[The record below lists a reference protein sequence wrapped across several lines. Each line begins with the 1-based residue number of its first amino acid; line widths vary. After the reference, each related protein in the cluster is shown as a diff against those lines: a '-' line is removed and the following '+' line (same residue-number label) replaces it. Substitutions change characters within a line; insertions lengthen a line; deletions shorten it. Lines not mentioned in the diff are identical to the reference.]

1 MSEEA
6 KILLRHPDYRERLL
20 ALKLDSVTPEDVS
33 MAILDPHEEV
43 FNAAFQHPLSSH
55 ALDILASVSRD
66 AAGNPIPQRHGK
78 LLSDPRCH
86 NQHIESMK
94 RAVEGDSY
102 LPIRDQS
109 LQLKQLESRLA
120 KSDGVSS
127 QIHLSHAAL
136 PPTQKYIKVAHEENP
151 HPELLQ
157 AYNSAVNSSSPIH
170 PQDADL
176 HHPGQASPKVIY
188 KTPEGHKFLV
198 KPYFESLSP
207 KSGWGEL
214 TSQELYKAAEIP
226 HLHQKVFPASYKNVD
241 HHIPVVVIKI
251 EKAKPVHKATAQDF
265 SDSAKD
271 DARKIAVMDFL
282 TSNKDRHRSNLMVRD
297 NGMLL
302 AIDHGL
308 NHSYSGDADSLGEYV
323 PKKANKNDLGEFISN
338 APGMVTLGGVYGNSE
353 EAPGYHDVIKQWW
366 PNVSADV
373 KRAFNKRLDLVE
385 NEPLREHLERG
396 FNAKHQW
403 LDNAAK
409 GDYENFLSELKKAV
423 KIDKELKDHIDY
435 FKHKGL
441 ITSPEPLSPETDS
454 IHKELLSAHPSSLQ
468 PQVDDF
474 ETYVNRPTHGVTAEK
489 GNLSGV
495 EEKILISNRGNKHLI
510 KNGSL
515 LNGTRSGWNE
525 LTSQAMY
532 HAGGIGHLHQKVHA
546 TKLNIKE
553 GNKVRQQNA
562 IVIHFKPGKW
572 TPMYDIKPHMNLGLK
587 LHGDDLRKAALMDFV
602 TNNDDR
608 HGGNIVFGENWE
620 PQVIDHGYAF
630 SKDRFASMGDN
641 EISAYVG
648 SPDQK
653 TYDWWKKNKESIV
666 AAFNKHVNMIPDKK
680 ERAIYK
686 KQFQNRVDLIDNKDP
701 WVFEDNLVK
710 ALGSGDFLHNQH
722 TAFETQK
729 DIDLSGVHEKLTKSH
744 PPIVTPGVRHFEIT
758 LNNNKNTIEPKQE
771 QDEMYG
777 LQPKALYESGGKNYM
792 VKTANDP
799 STKLSAWNEMTSQ
812 AMYHAGG
819 IGHLHQKVHA
829 TVGKTGLNRQ
839 EPAHAIAVHMEP
851 NTMTFNDAYGY
862 RSPMGQTY
870 VARDKKRAYKAM
882 NDPQHVQTFK
892 KMGVM
897 DYLTSNNDRH
907 GHNIILKPD
916 GSPIAI
922 DHGRAF
928 YSDRKYGLGE
938 ERDKELQYSDGKD
951 DLGLTED
958 PNYQNKW
965 FNTWAD
971 LARNSA
977 ATGLGGPPDKETW
990 DWWDKAKEPML
1001 EKFKEHLNMLPDK
1014 NARERMLES
1023 FMVRY
1028 NTLDSL
1034 RNSKNSPLLSTNP
1047 VVSSNQEN
1055 LDLAHAKTGL
1065 AIPSETLQDRTEV
1078 A

>member
-43 FNAAFQHPLSSH
+43 FNAAFHHPLSNH
-55 ALDILASVSRD
+55 ALNVLASVSRD
-66 AAGNPIPQRHGK
+66 AAGNPISSRHIK

-94 RAVEGDSY
+94 RAVEGDTY
-102 LPIRDQS
+102 LPIKDQS
-109 LQLKQLESRLA
+109 LHLKQIESRLT
-120 KSDGVSS
+120 KHEPT
-127 QIHLSHAAL
+127 QINLDHADL

-176 HHPGQASPKVIY
+176 HDTGQASPKVIY
-188 KTPEGHKFLV
+188 NTGEHKFLV
-198 KPYFESLSP
+198 KPYFEYP
-207 KSGWGEL
+207 HIKSGWGEL

-226 HLHQKVFPASYKNVD
+226 HLHQKVFPASYKNSN
-241 HHIPVVVIKI
+241 HHVPVVVIKI
-251 EKAKPVHKATAQDF
+251 EKAKPVHKATSQEF

-282 TSNKDRHRSNLMVRD
+282 TGNNDRHANNLMVRD
-297 NGMLL
+297 NGTLL

-308 NHSYSGDADSLGEYV
+308 NHCYQGNQDSLNEYV
-323 PKKANKNDLGEFISN
+323 PKKDNGNNIGRFTSR
-338 APGMVTLGGVYGNSE
+338 APSMITLGGLYGYSDSDNV
-353 EAPGYHDVIKQWW
+353 EAPDYHSVIRNWW

-396 FNAKHQW
+396 FNARHQW
-403 LDNAAK
+403 LDNAAN
-409 GDYENFLSELKKAV
+409 GDLDNFLTELKKAV
-423 KIDKELKDHIDY
+423 KIGKD
-435 FKHKGL
+435 FKSTLNYRHTGL
-441 ITSPEPLSPETDS
+441 VVNPEPPSPETDS

-474 ETYVNRPTHGVTAEK
+474 ETYVNHPTHGVTPEK

-495 EEKILISNRGNKHLI
+495 EEKILVSNRGNKHLI

-515 LNGTRSGWNE
+515 HNGTRSGWNK

-572 TPMYDIKPHMNLGLK
+572 TPMYDFKPGMNPGLN

-630 SKDRFASMGDN
+630 SKTRVINMGDN
-641 EISAYVG
+641 EIVNYAGY
-648 SPDQK
+648 PDQK
-653 TYDWWKKNKESIV
+653 TYDWWKTNKGPIV
-666 AAFNKHVNMIPDKK
+666 AAFNKHVSMIPDKE
-680 ERAIYK
+680 ERNLYK
-686 KQFQNRVDLIDNKDP
+686 SHFRYMVDKVDEKHP
-701 WVFEDNLVK
+701 EVFGDNLVK

-729 DIDLSGVHEKLTKSH
+729 DINLSGVHEKLAKSH

-777 LQPKALYESGGKNYM
+777 LQPKALYESGG
-792 VKTANDP
+792 
-799 STKLSAWNEMTSQ
+799 
-812 AMYHAGG
+812 
-819 IGHLHQKVHA
+819 
-829 TVGKTGLNRQ
+829 
-839 EPAHAIAVHMEP
+839 
-851 NTMTFNDAYGY
+851 
-862 RSPMGQTY
+862 
-870 VARDKKRAYKAM
+870 
-882 NDPQHVQTFK
+882 
-892 KMGVM
+892 
-897 DYLTSNNDRH
+897 NNIYI
-907 GHNIILKPD
+907 N
-916 GSPIAI
+916 
-922 DHGRAF
+922 
-928 YSDRKYGLGE
+928 
-938 ERDKELQYSDGKD
+938 
-951 DLGLTED
+951 
-958 PNYQNKW
+958 
-965 FNTWAD
+965 
-971 LARNSA
+971 
-977 ATGLGGPPDKETW
+977 
-990 DWWDKAKEPML
+990 
-1001 EKFKEHLNMLPDK
+1001 
-1014 NARERMLES
+1014 
-1023 FMVRY
+1023 
-1028 NTLDSL
+1028 
-1034 RNSKNSPLLSTNP
+1034 
-1047 VVSSNQEN
+1047 
-1055 LDLAHAKTGL
+1055 
-1065 AIPSETLQDRTEV
+1065 
-1078 A
+1078 